1 MDAIQELNSLTFYFQ
16 DPLLPTLYCCSLAL
30 LLAYLVLRATRVQK
44 DSINGLVARLDLHE
58 QLLQRE
64 FPNLRLELINHIR
77 AEVDS
82 NTTTVKQEIEAIL
95 RRLHEHQQTLLQRES
110 MLSERLLL
118 FQNEQRAQ
126 GEKIAS
132 VNNQQLEKF
141 RILLEEQLQTNLD
154 KRLTQSFTAVA
165 ERLAQVHNSLGEM
178 NQLAQGVGELQK
190 VFSHVKLR
198 GIWGEVQLEKLLEE
212 MLAPGQ
218 FKKNFRPNQNKTE
231 VVEFAVRFPGQDP
244 ANPVWLPVDAKFPLE
259 HYEKIVTAHETGDT
273 ALLESSQKLLEQQI
287 RQQAKAVASKYIA
300 PPLTTDFAII
310 FLPCES
316 LYAEVLRMPGV
327 LERIQS
333 EHRVTISGPTTF
345 SALLCSLQMGFRSLQ
360 IQERTTQVWRLLA
373 KVRSDFGKFS
383 VSLQAVQRK
392 LSQASDQIEEAGRR
406 SQIIQKNLSHIEY
419 GEDVDSAELQAVEPM
434 P

>member
-1 MDAIQELNSLTFYFQ
+1 MDAIQELNSITFYLQ
-16 DPLLPTLYCCSLAL
+16 DPLLVPLYCCTLAI
-30 LLAYLVLRATRVQK
+30 LLAYLLLRAARLQK
-44 DSINGLVARLDLHE
+44 DSINGLVARLDVHD

-64 FPNLRLELINHIR
+64 FPNLRLELTNHIR

-82 NTTTVKQEIEAIL
+82 NTNIVKQEIEAIL

-110 MLSERLLL
+110 MLSERLML

-126 GEKIAS
+126 GERIAS

-141 RILLEEQLQTNLD
+141 RLLLEEQLQTNLD

-178 NQLAQGVGELQK
+178 NQLAQGVGELQR

-218 FKKNFRPNQNKTE
+218 FKKNFRPHQNKPE

-244 ANPVWLPVDAKFPLE
+244 ENPVWLPVDAKFPLE
-259 HYEKIVTAHETGDT
+259 QYEKIVTAHETGDT
-273 ALLESSQKLLEQQI
+273 ALLETSQKLLEQQI
-287 RQQAKAVASKYIA
+287 RQQARAVAAKYIT
-300 PPLTTDFAII
+300 PPTTTDFAII

-333 EHRVTISGPTTF
+333 EYRVTISGPTTF

-360 IQERTTQVWRLLA
+360 IQERTTEVWRLLA
-373 KVRSDFGKFS
+373 KVRNDFGKFS
-383 VSLQAVQRK
+383 LSLQAIQRK

-406 SQIIQKNLSHIEY
+406 SQIIQKNLNNIEY
-419 GEDVDSAELQAVEPM
+419 GDDIDPIELKAVEPM
-434 P
+434 T

>member
-1 MDAIQELNSLTFYFQ
+1 VDAIQELNSITFYLQ
-16 DPLLPTLYCCSLAL
+16 DPLLVPLYCCTLAI
-30 LLAYLVLRATRVQK
+30 LLAYLLLRAARLQK
-44 DSINGLVARLDLHE
+44 DSINGLVARLDVHD

-64 FPNLRLELINHIR
+64 FPNLRLELTNHIR

-82 NTTTVKQEIEAIL
+82 NTNIVKQEIEAIL

-110 MLSERLLL
+110 MLSERLML

-126 GEKIAS
+126 GERIAS

-141 RILLEEQLQTNLD
+141 RLLLEEQLQTNLD

-178 NQLAQGVGELQK
+178 NQLAQGVGELQR

-218 FKKNFRPNQNKTE
+218 FKKNFRPHQNKPE

-244 ANPVWLPVDAKFPLE
+244 ENPVWLPVDAKFPLE
-259 HYEKIVTAHETGDT
+259 QYEKIVTAHETGDT
-273 ALLESSQKLLEQQI
+273 ALLETSQKLLEQQI
-287 RQQAKAVASKYIA
+287 RQQARAVAAKYIT
-300 PPLTTDFAII
+300 PPTTTDFAII

-333 EHRVTISGPTTF
+333 EYRVTISGPTTF

-360 IQERTTQVWRLLA
+360 IQERTTEVWRLLA
-373 KVRSDFGKFS
+373 KVRNDFGKFS
-383 VSLQAVQRK
+383 LSLQAIQRK

-406 SQIIQKNLSHIEY
+406 SQIIQKNLNNIEY
-419 GEDVDSAELQAVEPM
+419 GDDIDPIELKAVEPM
-434 P
+434 T